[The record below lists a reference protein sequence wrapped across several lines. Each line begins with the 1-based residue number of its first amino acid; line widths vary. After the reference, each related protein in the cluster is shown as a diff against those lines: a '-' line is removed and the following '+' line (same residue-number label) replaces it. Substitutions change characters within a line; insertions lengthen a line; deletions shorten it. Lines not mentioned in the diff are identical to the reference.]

1 MLKFL
6 TKIIWRCEKE
16 FLYLCKMISTKNIR
30 IEDFDYELPDERI
43 ALYPLPERD
52 ASNLLVYKNG
62 QISETIFKN
71 IANEIP
77 ENALLVFNDTKVI
90 HARIVTQ
97 TSTGHRLEIFCLE
110 PIEPVDAQLMFQQ
123 KNRCVWKCFVGGN
136 RKWKDGNLQIFF
148 GQKAKGEGQKVAS
161 PIAKC
166 SNNSA
171 TPFALNPSPFAENL
185 IITRGLQ
192 LDDAWEITFE
202 WTSDQTFAEILDAI
216 GKIPLP
222 PYIHREAEESDED
235 RYQTI
240 FAKEK
245 GSVAAPTASLH
256 FTEDVMKSFE
266 KKNIEIATLT
276 LHVGAGTFKPVT
288 SEEIGD
294 HVMHDEKV
302 IISQE
307 CLQKILKAKSENRP
321 IIAVGTTSLR
331 SLESLYWLK
340 EGENHVE
347 QWTPYETKMVNDQW
361 LMVND
366 FSTINHLPLTTN
378 LFPLQFSTSLMINP
392 SYKFQVATGIITNFH
407 QPKSTLLLLISAIV
421 GDDWRKIYD
430 YALSHDF
437 RFLSYGD
444 SSLLWLSDAEK

>member
-1 MLKFL
+1 
-6 TKIIWRCEKE
+6 
-16 FLYLCKMISTKNIR
+16 MILTKNIR

-52 ASNLLVYKNG
+52 ASKLLVYKNG

-97 TSTGHRLEIFCLE
+97 TATGARVEIFCLE

-136 RKWKDGNLQIFF
+136 RRWKDGVLNININELSDV
-148 GQKAKGEGQKVAS
+148 GAY
-161 PIAKC
+161 C
-166 SNNSA
+166 N
-171 TPFALNPSPFAENL
+171 TPLPDVV
-185 IITRGLQ
+185 IKRGKQ
-192 LDDAWEITFE
+192 LDNAWEITFE
-202 WTSDQTFAEILDAI
+202 WTGNQTFAEILDAI

-222 PYIHREAEESDED
+222 PYIDREAEDSDED

-256 FTEDVMKSFE
+256 FTESVMQSFE
-266 KKNIEIATLT
+266 DKNIEIATLT

-288 SEEIGD
+288 SDVIGD

-302 IISQE
+302 IVSHE
-307 CLQKILKAKSENRP
+307 CLQKILKAKAENRP

-331 SLESLYWLK
+331 SLESLYWLE
-340 EGENHVE
+340 EGADHVE
-347 QWTPYETKMVNDQW
+347 QWAPYEMQDASLRALAKQSSASNDG
-361 LMVND
+361 LLRSFLPRND
-366 FSTINHLPLTTN
+366 VS
-378 LFPLQFSTSLMINP
+378 LQFSTALMINP
-392 SYKFQVATGIITNFH
+392 GYEFKVADAIITNFH

-421 GDDWRKIYD
+421 GDDWKKIYD
-430 YALSHDF
+430 YALAHDF

-444 SSLLWLSDAEK
+444 SSLLWL

>member
-1 MLKFL
+1 
-6 TKIIWRCEKE
+6 
-16 FLYLCKMISTKNIR
+16 MISTKNIR
-30 IEDFDYELPDERI
+30 IEDFDYNLSEEKI
-43 ALYPLPERD
+43 AFYPLPERD
-52 ASNLLVYKNG
+52 ASKLLVYKNG
-62 QISETIFKN
+62 EISETIFKN
-71 IANEIP
+71 IADEIP

-97 TSTGHRLEIFCLE
+97 TPTGHRLEIFCLE

-123 KNRCVWKCFVGGN
+123 KNRCVWKCFIGGN
-136 RKWKDGNLQIFF
+136 RKWKDGSLELSL
-148 GQKAKGEGQKVAS
+148 GREEAKGERLWAKGAS
-161 PIAKC
+161 PIAEM
-166 SNNSA
+166 SDNGEA
-171 TPFALNPSPFAENL
+171 PFALRPSPLAENQML
-185 IITRGLQ
+185 TIKRGKQ
-192 LDDAWEITFE
+192 IDDAWEIIFE
-202 WTSDQTFAEILDAI
+202 WNNDLTFAEILDAV

-222 PYIHREAEESDED
+222 PYIDREAEESDED

-256 FTEDVMKSFE
+256 FTEDVMRSLE
-266 KKNIEIATLT
+266 KRNIETATLT

-288 SEEIGD
+288 SEKIGD

-302 IISQE
+302 IVSQD

-347 QWTPYETKMVNDQW
+347 QWAPYETVSANGKRQTANGEE
-361 LMVND
+361 N
-366 FSTINHLPLTTN
+366 STFRPSPFALRQTHQS
-378 LFPLQFSTSLMINP
+378 LQFSTALMINP
-392 SYKFQVATGIITNFH
+392 GYKFQVATGIITNFH

-444 SSLLWLSDAEK
+444 SSLLWLQEK

>member
-1 MLKFL
+1 M
-6 TKIIWRCEKE
+6 T
-16 FLYLCKMISTKNIR
+16 STKNIR
-30 IEDFDYELPDERI
+30 IEDFDYNLPEEKI

-52 ASNLLVYKNG
+52 ASKLLVYRNG
-62 QISETIFKN
+62 QISETVFKH
-71 IANEIP
+71 IADEVP

-97 TSTGHRLEIFCLE
+97 TPAGARIEIFCLE

-136 RKWKDGNLQIFF
+136 RRWKNGNLEISF
-148 GQKAKGEGQKVAS
+148 GQKVKGKGQKIAS
-161 PIAKC
+161 PIAEDL
-166 SNNSA
+166 
-171 TPFALNPSPFAENL
+171 PFALHPSPLAENQL
-185 IITRGLQ
+185 LTIKRERQ
-192 LDDAWEITFE
+192 LDDAWEIIFE
-202 WTSDQTFAEILDAI
+202 WNNDSTFAEILDAV

-256 FTEDVMKSFE
+256 FTEEVMKSL
-266 KKNIEIATLT
+266 KKRNIEIATLT

-288 SEEIGD
+288 SDVIGD

-302 IISQE
+302 IVSQE

-331 SLESLYWLK
+331 SLESLYWLE
-340 EGENHVE
+340 EGTNHVE
-347 QWTPYETKMVNDQW
+347 QWTPYEEVQGTRYKVGGFYQAH
-361 LMVND
+361 
-366 FSTINHLPLTTN
+366 SAPRTPHLAPIT
-378 LFPLQFSTSLMINP
+378 FSTSLMINP
-392 SYKFQVATGIITNFH
+392 DYKFHIATGIITNFH

-421 GDDWRKIYD
+421 GEDWRKIYD
-430 YALSHDF
+430 YALLHDF

-444 SSLLWLSDAEK
+444 SSLLFLSKK

>member
-1 MLKFL
+1 
-6 TKIIWRCEKE
+6 
-16 FLYLCKMISTKNIR
+16 MISTKNIR
-30 IEDFDYELPDERI
+30 IEDFDYNLPEDKI

-52 ASNLLVYKNG
+52 ASKLLVYKNG
-62 QISETIFKN
+62 LISETVFKN

-90 HARIVTQ
+90 HARIVTH
-97 TSTGHRLEIFCLE
+97 TPTGTRIEIFCLE

-123 KNRCVWKCFVGGN
+123 KNRCIWKCFVGGN
-136 RKWKDGNLQIFF
+136 RKWKDGILQIDIDSKIKN
-148 GQKAKGEGQKVAS
+148 QKSK
-161 PIAKC
+161 I
-166 SNNSA
+166 
-171 TPFALNPSPFAENL
+171 T
-185 IITRGLQ
+185 ITRGKQ
-192 LDDAWEITFE
+192 IEDAWEIIFE
-202 WTSDQTFAEILDAI
+202 WTDDMTFAEILDAI

-331 SLESLYWLK
+331 SLESLYWL
-340 EGENHVE
+340 EDGANHVE
-347 QWTPYETKMVNDQW
+347 QWAPYETVSANGKWQTANSEES
-361 LMVND
+361 
-366 FSTINHLPLTTN
+366 STFRPSPFALRQTQQS
-378 LFPLQFSTSLMINP
+378 LQFSTSLMINP
-392 SYKFQVATGIITNFH
+392 GYKFHVATGIITNFH

-444 SSLLWLSDAEK
+444 SSLLWLADAEK

>member
-1 MLKFL
+1 
-6 TKIIWRCEKE
+6 
-16 FLYLCKMISTKNIR
+16 MILTKNIR

-52 ASNLLVYKNG
+52 ASKLLVYKNG

-97 TSTGHRLEIFCLE
+97 TATGARVEIFCLE

-136 RKWKDGNLQIFF
+136 RRWKDGILNININELSSVETGHAPSLPQDIIIKRGKQI
-148 GQKAKGEGQKVAS
+148 
-161 PIAKC
+161 
-166 SNNSA
+166 
-171 TPFALNPSPFAENL
+171 
-185 IITRGLQ
+185 
-192 LDDAWEITFE
+192 DDAWEITFE
-202 WTSDQTFAEILDAI
+202 WTNDFTFAEILDAI

-222 PYIHREAEESDED
+222 PYIDREAEESDED

-256 FTEDVMKSFE
+256 FTENVMQSFAN
-266 KKNIEIATLT
+266 KNIEIATLT

-288 SEEIGD
+288 SDVIGD

-302 IISQE
+302 IVSHE
-307 CLQKILKAKSENRP
+307 CLQKILKAKAENRP

-331 SLESLYWLK
+331 SLESLYWLE

-347 QWTPYETKMVNDQW
+347 QWAPYEMQDASLRALAKQSSASNDG
-361 LMVND
+361 LLRSFLPRND
-366 FSTINHLPLTTN
+366 VS
-378 LFPLQFSTSLMINP
+378 LQFSTALMINP
-392 SYKFQVATGIITNFH
+392 SYEFKVADGIITNFH

-421 GDDWRKIYD
+421 GDDWKKIYD

-444 SSLLWLSDAEK
+444 SSLLWL

>member
-1 MLKFL
+1 MIL
-6 TKIIWRCEKE
+6 TKD
-16 FLYLCKMISTKNIR
+16 IR

-52 ASNLLVYKNG
+52 ASKLLVYKNG

-97 TSTGHRLEIFCLE
+97 TATGARIEIFCLE

-136 RKWKDGNLQIFF
+136 RRWKNGNLEISF
-148 GQKAKGEGQKVAS
+148 GQKAKGKRQKVAS
-161 PIAKC
+161 PIAEM
-166 SNNSA
+166 SDNGEA
-171 TPFALNPSPFAENL
+171 PFALRPSPLAENQML
-185 IITRGLQ
+185 TIKRGKQ
-192 LDDAWEITFE
+192 IDDAWEIIFE
-202 WTSDQTFAEILDAI
+202 WTNDFTFAEILDAI

-222 PYIHREAEESDED
+222 PYIDREAEESDED

-256 FTEDVMKSFE
+256 FTENVMQSFAD
-266 KKNIEIATLT
+266 KNIEIATLT

-288 SEEIGD
+288 SDVIGD

-302 IISQE
+302 IVSHE
-307 CLQKILKAKSENRP
+307 CLQKILKAKAENRP

-331 SLESLYWLK
+331 SLESLYWLE
-340 EGENHVE
+340 EGADHVE
-347 QWTPYETKMVNDQW
+347 QWAPYESVASRTSATDEHCSLRLSKGAK
-361 LMVND
+361 
-366 FSTINHLPLTTN
+366 
-378 LFPLQFSTSLMINP
+378 PLQFSTALMINP
-392 SYKFQVATGIITNFH
+392 GYEFKVATAIITNFH
-407 QPKSTLLLLISAIV
+407 QPKSTLLLLISAVV
-421 GDDWRKIYD
+421 GDDWKKIYD

-444 SSLLWLSDAEK
+444 SSLLFTNSF